1 MFVSDTQ
8 TVTEI
13 LVKEGDRVQKGD
25 LLTTFDTTLSDL
37 QVEKK
42 RLDVEKKKL
51 QLGDAKR
58 QLQNINNMKPM
69 EVPTPDDSSSGDTIL
84 GFVLRDPYRISEQK
98 SYDGSSAETALIC
111 WIRSDTAIG
120 GSLFNAL
127 RDRASYYQFLNS
139 AEETEPTEPSETTE
153 PTETDPTETDPTTAP
168 TTEPTTAPTTE
179 PPATEGPDPGTGG
192 EGGGSEGGEGGEQ
205 SSASAVSY
213 PQVGAFHV
221 VFRVTG
227 ENMSLGEKLIWQG
240 FYVLSDNSF
249 QLESAVIPDHMVM
262 DFGND
267 DSEDVETPDID
278 FGSGYT
284 AAQIAQMRSDQLKK
298 IKDLELQIKLA
309 EAEYKIMQAEVSDG
323 HIYAQ
328 VDGKISTLISEE
340 EAKKTKQPILKLS
353 GGGGYYVEA
362 TISELDRD
370 KIQIGQEVTV
380 NDWSSGMM
388 YVGTVQSIGDFP
400 SQNSYYGG
408 NGNPNATQYPF
419 RIFVDED
426 ADLRSGSYVSV
437 NYSAAESENG
447 IYLENPFLRTENGV
461 SFVYVLGKDGK
472 LERRDVR
479 TGKSLW
485 GSYTEIR
492 SGLTAD
498 DLVAFPYG
506 KNVRPG
512 VAAQEGDIS
521 NLYNY

>member
-1 MFVSDTQ
+1 MIDIKTLWKTRKKMIISITAGVTAAAIGCGIWYQVGHTRSDPVYVYPFSFVGMTEYWGDSQESGGSVTTDKIQTVFVSDTQ

-25 LLTTFDTTLSDL
+25 LLMTFDTTLSDL

-58 QLQNINNMKPM
+58 QLANINSMKPM
-69 EVPTPDDSSSGDTIL
+69 EVPTPDDSSSGDTNL

-127 RDRASYYQFLNS
+127 RDRASYYQFLNA

-168 TTEPTTAPTTE
+168 TTEP
-179 PPATEGPDPGTGG
+179 PATEGPDPGTGG
-192 EGGGSEGGEGGEQ
+192 EGGGSEGGEGSEQ

-298 IKDLELQIKLA
+298 I
-309 EAEYKIMQAEVSDG
+309 
-323 HIYAQ
+323 
-328 VDGKISTLISEE
+328 
-340 EAKKTKQPILKLS
+340 
-353 GGGGYYVEA
+353 
-362 TISELDRD
+362 
-370 KIQIGQEVTV
+370 
-380 NDWSSGMM
+380 
-388 YVGTVQSIGDFP
+388 
-400 SQNSYYGG
+400 
-408 NGNPNATQYPF
+408 
-419 RIFVDED
+419 
-426 ADLRSGSYVSV
+426 
-437 NYSAAESENG
+437 
-447 IYLENPFLRTENGV
+447 
-461 SFVYVLGKDGK
+461 
-472 LERRDVR
+472 
-479 TGKSLW
+479 
-485 GSYTEIR
+485 
-492 SGLTAD
+492 
-498 DLVAFPYG
+498 
-506 KNVRPG
+506 
-512 VAAQEGDIS
+512 
-521 NLYNY
+521 